1 MKAMKLLLILCS
13 GERLEGLRALLES
26 HGVTGYTEAPEVKG
40 SGATGRHLGT
50 RAFPGTASMIFTA
63 VDPGRAA
70 ELIEALRGFAG
81 ACGPGEGV
89 KVFTLDAEEAI

>member
-26 HGVTGYTEAPEVKG
+26 QGVTGYTEAPEVKG

-63 VDPGRAA
+63 VEADRARP
-70 ELIEALRGFAG
+70 LIAALERFAA
-81 ACGPGEGV
+81 ACDPGEGV
-89 KVFTLDAEEAI
+89 KVFVLDAREAI